1 MVRAEQAEQRCLGEL
16 TGQLDEAA
24 EHVAE
29 NAAIAGLARVDVER
43 RADRAATLRSE
54 LARRAPAIDGDQPWS
69 TPLQSDVAPAERG
82 LRGPVATAVADH
94 DSAVKVATVQPQP
107 GGPLDGDRQ
116 RDQVPVAARV
126 GEDQDQSRRQSRSP
140 LWDVSLDGLR
150 TALADAEQQMAVI
163 AYVVQRYGTV
173 RQRWQD
179 SADTLNRELA
189 RIAEGRPYVSIAET
203 NVASERQVAARI
215 DELRGALD
223 RSRMGRPALRGA
235 AREDLDEE
243 LNGLLQANPAL
254 RFDPVLRQERWNDI
268 VERATMAEQT
278 RMTEVRVQ
286 LEEAMANV
294 AENTSLVTSAA
305 SRLAEQ
311 GERSAS
317 LRAEIEARTATAGP
331 VTEDAETV
339 AGPRM
344 GSDRQC
350 TTTKSAVASEEVT
363 GTGSEAETDGL
374 AAGAPIPL
382 RHEQM
387 QLPVVDPPA
396 ITEGLGG

>member
-1 MVRAEQAEQRCLGEL
+1 
-16 TGQLDEAA
+16 
-24 EHVAE
+24 
-29 NAAIAGLARVDVER
+29 
-43 RADRAATLRSE
+43 
-54 LARRAPAIDGDQPWS
+54 
-69 TPLQSDVAPAERG
+69 
-82 LRGPVATAVADH
+82 
-94 DSAVKVATVQPQP
+94 
-107 GGPLDGDRQ
+107 
-116 RDQVPVAARV
+116 
-126 GEDQDQSRRQSRSP
+126 
-140 LWDVSLDGLR
+140 
-150 TALADAEQQMAVI
+150 
-163 AYVVQRYGTV
+163 
-173 RQRWQD
+173 
-179 SADTLNRELA
+179 
-189 RIAEGRPYVSIAET
+189 
-203 NVASERQVAARI
+203 
-215 DELRGALD
+215 
-223 RSRMGRPALRGA
+223 
-235 AREDLDEE
+235 
-243 LNGLLQANPAL
+243 
-254 RFDPVLRQERWNDI
+254 
-268 VERATMAEQT
+268 MAEQT